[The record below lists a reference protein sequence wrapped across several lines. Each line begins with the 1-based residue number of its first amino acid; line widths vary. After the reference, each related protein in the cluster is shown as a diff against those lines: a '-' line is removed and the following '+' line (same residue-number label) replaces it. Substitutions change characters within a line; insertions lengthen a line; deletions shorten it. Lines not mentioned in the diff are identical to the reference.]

1 MMTGNL
7 QPSTLCLWRGSV
19 QPDWLD
25 YNGHMTEHRYL
36 QVFGESSDALYER
49 IGVDMARADEGA
61 YYTLS
66 TFITHL
72 AECKLGTALESETE
86 ILGYDARFLHLF
98 HRVFDA
104 AGQPLA
110 EGEHLAIHVRHG
122 ASGPAPSV
130 MQEAI
135 GRLFALQVGRPV
147 PPTAGKV
154 LRRALQHSRLT

>member
-1 MMTGNL
+1 MTNTP
-7 QPSTLCLWRGSV
+7 QPLRLWRGSV
-19 QPDWLD
+19 LPDWLD

-36 QVFGESSDALYER
+36 QVFGKSSDALYER
-49 IGVDMARADEGA
+49 IGVDMQNADEGA

-104 AGQPLA
+104 SGTPLA

-122 ASGPAPSV
+122 ESGPAS
-130 MQEAI
+130 EAMLAKI
-135 GRLFALQVGRPV
+135 GRFFAMQLGRPV
-147 PPTAGKV
+147 PATAGKV
-154 LRRALQHSRLT
+154 LRRALQHSRLA

>member
-1 MMTGNL
+1 MTTPPKPL
-7 QPSTLCLWRGSV
+7 RLWRGSV
-19 QPDWLD
+19 LPDWLD

-49 IGVDMARADEGA
+49 IGVDMQNADAGA

-98 HRVFDA
+98 HRIFDA
-104 AGQPLA
+104 TGTALA

-122 ASGPAPSV
+122 ASGLASEA
-130 MQEAI
+130 MQARI
-135 GRLFALQVGRPV
+135 AQFYAGQVGLPV

-154 LRRALQHSRLT
+154 LRLALQQSRLV